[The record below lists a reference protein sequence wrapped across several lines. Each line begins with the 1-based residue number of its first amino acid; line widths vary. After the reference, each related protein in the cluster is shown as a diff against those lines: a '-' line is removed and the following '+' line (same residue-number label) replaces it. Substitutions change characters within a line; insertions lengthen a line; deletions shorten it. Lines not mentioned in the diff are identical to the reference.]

1 MSLLPYVNADTRKD
15 ELNRQ
20 FRIKFPRI
28 RKAITLSKIRRLK
41 KDMVKI
47 FLNDPTM
54 LEGFTA
60 YMDELEPK
68 MTKDEKEVID
78 EEEEV
83 NQQGRPMTSYIEVYS
98 LA

>member
-1 MSLLPYVNADTRKD
+1 MSLIPYVNADTRKD

-20 FRIKFPRI
+20 FRMKFPRI

-54 LEGFTA
+54 LEEFTA
-60 YMDELEPK
+60 AMEENKPLEDENSQDND
-68 MTKDEKEVID
+68 DEANE
-78 EEEEV
+78 
-83 NQQGRPMTSYIEVYS
+83 N
-98 LA
+98 